1 MTKSKNMTADQK
13 KAARLANLEKARVAQ
28 LAKLKQKKEPKNLG
42 QIEVDEGGDDYTYEY
57 SYDESEEQS
66 EDSIPPT
73 PIPTPAPKATRGRGR
88 AKKEVAFEP
97 PPLVPPTLTM
107 SSKESELSEIKALL
121 LGITKQKAS
130 KAKAKP
136 KKSRA
141 RTSRKTIVNIT
152 NPAHHPP
159 PAQPKGN
166 DFLKAHT
173 FLKF

>member
-1 MTKSKNMTADQK
+1 MVKAKLTKAEHDKIRKENLAKGRAKKLELLKAKKQAPEKKADQY
-13 KAARLANLEKARVAQ
+13 EC
-28 LAKLKQKKEPKNLG
+28 E
-42 QIEVDEGGDDYTYEY
+42 EDSFTYEY

-73 PIPTPAPKATRGRGR
+73 PAPKATRGRGM

-152 NPAHHPP
+152 NPTHHPP

-166 DFLKAHT
+166 DFLKTQT